1 MSPSDSSKSAPEV
14 KSWVRRVVEA
24 SGVEVPPTGRGE
36 TTLGWRG
43 FEMARF
49 LGFCRRLPGGTEL
62 PAALEGYGR
71 FLKSSDPPPA
81 DWRLDQAR
89 EALRCF
95 RKGIENWS
103 IRVAISEEGAEGSEG
118 SEPVEVTFRIRT
130 RGHDAPVGEC
140 DRSALPPAIL
150 SADAETLLVM
160 AERQLSVRRY
170 ARRTAETYLGWI
182 RRYLSWIGERS
193 QRPDSEGAVKSFLE
207 FLALER
213 KVSAATQNQALSALL
228 FLVEKVMNGELGDLD
243 AVRAKRSRHL
253 PEVLSREE
261 VHRLLAA
268 TEGITGLYLR
278 LLYGTG
284 LRQMEGLRLRVKD
297 VSVERRTVMV
307 RSGKGGKD
315 RRVMLPEI
323 LVPEITRHLEW
334 LEILWRRDRDDAVEG
349 VWMPEALDL
358 KSPNLGKTLDW
369 QWLFPSSQVSEDP
382 VAKLVRRHHLHEN
395 SVAKALLRAKEL
407 AGIHKKVGCHTLR
420 HSFATHLLEAGADIR
435 SLQDLLGHQSVE
447 TTQIY
452 THVTNAGGI
461 GVRSPL
467 DF

>member
-1 MSPSDSSKSAPEV
+1 MNAPDSSKSAPKV
-14 KSWVRRVVEA
+14 KPWVRRVVEA
-24 SGVEVPPTGRGE
+24 SGVEVPPTDRGE
-36 TTLGWRG
+36 ATLVWWGV
-43 FEMARF
+43 EMARF
-49 LGFCRRLPGGTEL
+49 LAFCRRLPAGTEL

-81 DWRLDQAR
+81 EWRLDQAR

-103 IRVAISEEGAEGSEG
+103 IRAAIAEERVEGAE
-118 SEPVEVTFRIRT
+118 PNEVNFRVRT
-130 RGHDAPVGEC
+130 RGSDAPEGGC
-140 DRSALPPAIL
+140 DRTALPAAIFNTDGENL
-150 SADAETLLVM
+150 VVM
-160 AERQLSVRRY
+160 AERQLTVRRY

-182 RRYLSWIGERS
+182 RRYLSWTADRRFCADEA
-193 QRPDSEGAVKSFLE
+193 GAVKSFLE

-228 FLVEKVMNGELGDLD
+228 FLVEKVMGGELGELD

-315 RRVMLPEI
+315 RRVMLPEV

-334 LEILWRRDRDDAVEG
+334 VEILWRRDREDGVEG

-358 KSPNLGKTLDW
+358 KSPNLGRTVDW

-382 VAKLVRRHHLHEN
+382 VSKLVRRHHLHEN
-395 SVAKALLRAKEL
+395 SVAYALRVAKER

-452 THVTNAGGI
+452 THVTSGGGM

>member
-1 MSPSDSSKSAPEV
+1 MSSPDYSKSVPEV
-14 KSWVRRVVEA
+14 KPWVRRVVEA
-24 SGVEVPPTGRGE
+24 SGVEVPPTKRGE
-36 TTLGWRG
+36 AMLGWWG
-43 FEMARF
+43 VEMARF
-49 LGFCRRLPGGTEL
+49 LGFCRRLPPGTEL

-81 DWRLDQAR
+81 DWQLDQAR

-103 IRVAISEEGAEGSEG
+103 IRAAIAEDGVDGAEQIK
-118 SEPVEVTFRIRT
+118 VNFRIRT
-130 RGHDAPVGEC
+130 RGDDAPEGGCV
-140 DRSALPPAIL
+140 RTALPPAVL
-150 SADAETLLVM
+150 NADGVNLVVM
-160 AERQLSVRRY
+160 AERQLTVRRY

-182 RRYLSWIGERS
+182 RRYLSWTAGRS
-193 QRPDSEGAVKSFLE
+193 LRPDETGAVKSFLE
-207 FLALER
+207 SLALER
-213 KVSAATQNQALSALL
+213 RVSAATQNQALSALL
-228 FLVEKVMNGELGDLD
+228 FLIEKVMGGELGELD

-261 VHRLLAA
+261 VLRLLAA

-297 VSVERRTVMV
+297 VCVERRTVMV

-315 RRVMLPEI
+315 RRVMLPEV
-323 LVPEITRHLEW
+323 LVPEFKRHLEW
-334 LEILWRRDRDDAVEG
+334 VEIVWRRDREDGVEG
-349 VWMPEALDL
+349 VWMPAALDL
-358 KSPNLGKTLDW
+358 KSPNFGKELDW

-382 VAKLVRRHHLHEN
+382 VAKVVRRHHLHEN
-395 SVAKALLRAKEL
+395 SVSYALRIAKER

-435 SLQDLLGHQSVE
+435 TLQDLLGHQSVE

-452 THVTNAGGI
+452 THVTNGGGM

>member
-1 MSPSDSSKSAPEV
+1 MNTSDSSNSSPEV
-14 KSWVRRVVEA
+14 KPWVRRVVEA
-24 SGVEVPPTGRGE
+24 SGVEMPQSERGE
-36 TTLGWRG
+36 ATLGWWG
-43 FEMARF
+43 VEMARF
-49 LGFCRRLPGGTEL
+49 LHFCRRLPAGTEL

-71 FLKSSDPPPA
+71 FLKSSVPA
-81 DWRLDQAR
+81 PLEWRLDQAR

-103 IRVAISEEGAEGSEG
+103 IRPLIPREGDDGEVQ
-118 SEPVEVTFRIRT
+118 VEVTFRTRT
-130 RGHDAPVGEC
+130 RGADAIEGDC
-140 DRSALPPAIL
+140 DSAALPPAVL
-150 SADAETLLVM
+150 DTDGEALVAM
-160 AERQLSVRRY
+160 AERQLTVRRY

-182 RRYLSWIGERS
+182 RRYLSWANERTL
-193 QRPDSEGAVKSFLE
+193 RPDDGGAVKSFLE
-207 FLALER
+207 SLVLER
-213 KVSAATQNQALSALL
+213 RVSAATQNQALSALL
-228 FLVEKVMNGELGDLD
+228 FLVEKVIGGELGEID

-253 PEVLSREE
+253 PEVLSRDE
-261 VHRLLAA
+261 VKQLLAA

-315 RRVMLPEI
+315 RRVMLPEALI
-323 LVPEITRHLEW
+323 PEMRRHLEW
-334 LEILWRRDRDDAVEG
+334 VEILWKRDREEGVEG

-358 KSPNLGKTLDW
+358 KSPNSGKTLEW
-369 QWLFPSSQVSEDP
+369 QWLFPSGQLSEDP
-382 VAKLVRRHHLHEN
+382 VAKVVRRHHLHEN
-395 SVAKALLRAKEL
+395 GVAYALRAAKER

-435 SLQDLLGHQSVE
+435 SLQDLLGHKSVE

-452 THVTNAGGI
+452 THVTNGGGI

>member
-1 MSPSDSSKSAPEV
+1 MNTSDSSKSAPEV
-14 KSWVRRVVEA
+14 KPWVRRVVEA
-24 SGVEVPPTGRGE
+24 SGVEVPPTDRGE
-36 TTLGWRG
+36 ATLGWWG
-43 FEMARF
+43 VEMARF
-49 LGFCRRLPGGTEL
+49 LGFCRRLPAGTEL

-71 FLKSSDPPPA
+71 FLKSSEPPPA

-103 IRVAISEEGAEGSEG
+103 IRVVNPEEGAEGPD
-118 SEPVEVTFRIRT
+118 PVEVMFRIRT
-130 RGHDAPVGEC
+130 RGTGAAGGEC

-150 SADAETLLVM
+150 SADAVTLVAM
-160 AERQLSVRRY
+160 AERQLTVRRY
-170 ARRTAETYLGWI
+170 ARRTAETYLAWI
-182 RRYLSWIGERS
+182 RRYLSWVADRS
-193 QRPDSEGAVKSFLE
+193 QRPDEEGAVRSFLE
-207 FLALER
+207 SLALER

-228 FLVEKVMNGELGDLD
+228 FLVEKVMDGELGDLD

-261 VHRLLAA
+261 VKLLLAA
-268 TEGITGLYLR
+268 TDGITGLYLR

-334 LEILWRRDRDDAVEG
+334 VEILWRRDREDGVEG

-369 QWLFPSSQVSEDP
+369 QWLFPSSQLSEDP
-382 VAKLVRRHHLHEN
+382 VTKLVRRHHLHEN
-395 SVAKALLRAKEL
+395 SVAYALRVAKER

-452 THVTNAGGI
+452 THVTNGGGM

>member
-14 KSWVRRVVEA
+14 KPWVRRVVEA
-24 SGVEVPPTGRGE
+24 SGVEVPPTDRGE
-36 TTLGWRG
+36 TTLGWWG
-43 FEMARF
+43 VEMSRF
-49 LGFCRRLPGGTEL
+49 LGFCRRLPAGTDL

-81 DWRLDQAR
+81 EWRLDQAR

-103 IRVAISEEGAEGSEG
+103 IRAAIPVEGAGGADE
-118 SEPVEVTFRIRT
+118 VEVTFRIRT
-130 RGHDAPVGEC
+130 RGALAAEGEC
-140 DRSALPPAIL
+140 DRSALPPTVL
-150 SADAETLLVM
+150 NADAETLVAM
-160 AERQLSVRRY
+160 AERQLTVRRY

-182 RRYLSWIGERS
+182 RRYLSWIADRS
-193 QRPDSEGAVKSFLE
+193 RRPDEDGAVRLFLE
-207 FLALER
+207 SLALER

-228 FLVEKVMNGELGDLD
+228 FLVEKVMGGELGDLD

-261 VHRLLAA
+261 VHQLLAA

-307 RSGKGGKD
+307 RSGKGGRD

-334 LEILWRRDRDDAVEG
+334 VEILWRRDREDGVEG

-395 SVAKALLRAKEL
+395 SLAYALRAAKGR

>member
-1 MSPSDSSKSAPEV
+1 MNPSDSSKSPPEV
-14 KSWVRRVVEA
+14 KPWVRRVVEA
-24 SGVEVPPTGRGE
+24 SGVAVPPTDRGE
-36 TTLGWRG
+36 AMLGWWG
-43 FEMARF
+43 VEMARF
-49 LGFCRRLPGGTEL
+49 LAFCRRLPAGTEL

-71 FLKSSDPPPA
+71 FLKSSDPAPA
-81 DWRLDQAR
+81 EWRLDQAR

-103 IRVAISEEGAEGSEG
+103 IRAAIPDEGAGG
-118 SEPVEVTFRIRT
+118 AEPVEVTFRVRT
-130 RGHDAPVGEC
+130 REAGVPGGGR
-140 DRSALPPAIL
+140 DRSALPRAVL
-150 SADAETLLVM
+150 CADAEALVAM
-160 AERQLSVRRY
+160 AERELTVRRY
-170 ARRTAETYLGWI
+170 ARRTSETYLGWI
-182 RRYLSWIGERS
+182 RRYLSWIADRNLRPEEGE
-193 QRPDSEGAVKSFLE
+193 AVRSFLDA
-207 FLALER
+207 LALER

-228 FLVEKVMNGELGDLD
+228 FLVEKVMGGELGELD

-261 VHRLLAA
+261 VVRLLAA
-268 TEGITGLYLR
+268 TEGMTGLYLR

-297 VSVERRTVMV
+297 VCVERRTVMV
-307 RSGKGGKD
+307 RDGKGGKD
-315 RRVMLPEI
+315 RRVMLPER

-334 LEILWRRDRDDAVEG
+334 VGMQWRRDREAGVAG

-358 KSPNLGKTLDW
+358 KAPNLGKTLDW

-395 SVAKALLRAKEL
+395 SVAYALRVAKER
-407 AGIHKKVGCHTLR
+407 AGLHKKVGCHTLR

-435 SLQDLLGHQSVE
+435 SLQDLLGHNSVE

-452 THVTNAGGI
+452 THVTNGGGM

>member
-1 MSPSDSSKSAPEV
+1 MNRSDPSKSPPKV
-14 KSWVRRVVEA
+14 KPWVRRVVEA
-24 SGVEVPPTGRGE
+24 SGVEIPPTDRGE
-36 TTLGWRG
+36 ATLGWWG
-43 FEMARF
+43 VEMARF
-49 LGFCRRLPGGTEL
+49 LGFCRRLPVGTDL

-71 FLKSSDPPPA
+71 FLKSSDPAPA

-103 IRVAISEEGAEGSEG
+103 IRVAIPEEGAEGSEA
-118 SEPVEVTFRIRT
+118 VEVSFRIRT
-130 RGHDAPVGEC
+130 RGTGSTEGACE
-140 DRSALPPAIL
+140 RSALPPAVL
-150 SADAETLLVM
+150 SADAETLVAM
-160 AERQLSVRRY
+160 AERQLVVRRY
-170 ARRTAETYLGWI
+170 ARRTAETYLAWI
-182 RRYLSWIGERS
+182 RRYLSWIASRD
-193 QRPDSEGAVKSFLE
+193 QRPDEDGAVRSFLE
-207 FLALER
+207 SLALER

-228 FLVEKVMNGELGDLD
+228 FLVEKVVDGKLGDLD

-261 VHRLLAA
+261 VK
-268 TEGITGLYLR
+268 GLYLR

-297 VSVERRTVMV
+297 VCLERRTVMV
-307 RSGKGGKD
+307 RDGKGGKD
-315 RRVMLPEI
+315 RRVMLPELLI
-323 LVPEITRHLEW
+323 PDMTRHLEW
-334 LEILWRRDRDDAVEG
+334 VGIQWQRDREDGIEG

-358 KSPNLGKTLDW
+358 KAPNLGKTLDW
-369 QWLFPSSQVSEDP
+369 QWLFPSSQLSKDP

-395 SVAKALLRAKEL
+395 SVAYALRVAKER

-452 THVTNAGGI
+452 THVTNGGGI